1 MALIIK
7 DGISYEMLDSDLK
20 EDVGRIDE
28 TADTTAELKQQFTN
42 LIIDAGNN
50 NSEIVTARGSYTILN
65 DRLNAC
71 DKTVLNNTVLA
82 NNTNAEVTEARNSYA
97 TLNDR
102 LNACDRVVERIA
114 GSQTSN
120 AELEKKVTEL
130 EDNFN
135 TAVSNVLLQ
144 MQNYYNKIYPVGT
157 ILEFTE
163 DIDPNT
169 LFGSKWIRYGLGK
182 VLIGGGTVTDGS
194 GNTKTFTEGDV
205 GGEINHILTIDEMP
219 THNHSQVITANTG
232 GSIKG
237 RTDYG
242 TDSSTMAKYNQGV
255 TTSNEGGG
263 LAHNNLQ
270 PYVVVYRWKRTE
282 LATSEVTIDDV
293 LTEHLLT
300 NIINTENIANGAI
313 TLPKINESALAKGV
327 YYDIGIDSS
336 IRNEYSNLYLYI
348 EEPNYTA
355 GDGLYTHHYSFN
367 FTPDTDIYCLKV
379 GVRKDT
385 TNVGKETLY
394 NLVAGVTYV
403 FNTKWTSE
411 SPMNAIW
418 IKAESKANEDGTYP
432 DISLDGSITNFRFS
446 ENNSN
451 CIITKTRINNVD
463 NSDTIT
469 LTKYSDNRL
478 ATRDYV
484 TEEYKVQHKNVS
496 EISNLIDL
504 KTINILNSEDVAET
518 RLAYNIANNAV
529 IDSTG
534 ANNKHFLSFNYTP
547 NQDIDIFRV
556 ELLRGDYKSNIIYV
570 RDLKAGTT
578 YTYNTSLLSQYKATH
593 IKFCATAKDATAKA
607 SLDGVITDL
616 MFTTNE
622 VSGTFTNTTAS
633 NSKASITIVTT
644 SENNLISK
652 SYLDFKLK
660 ELEQKLTGNTTYT
673 DEELM
678 TI

>member
-65 DRLNAC
+65 DRLNAT

-157 ILEFTE
+157 ILDFTE

-205 GGEINHILTIDEMP
+205 GGEINHTLTIDEMP

-242 TDSSTMAKYNQGV
+242 TDSSTMAKYSQGV

-313 TLPKINESALAKGV
+313 TLPKINESALA
-327 YYDIGIDSS
+327 
-336 IRNEYSNLYLYI
+336 
-348 EEPNYTA
+348 
-355 GDGLYTHHYSFN
+355 
-367 FTPDTDIYCLKV
+367 
-379 GVRKDT
+379 
-385 TNVGKETLY
+385 
-394 NLVAGVTYV
+394 
-403 FNTKWTSE
+403 
-411 SPMNAIW
+411 
-418 IKAESKANEDGTYP
+418 
-432 DISLDGSITNFRFS
+432 
-446 ENNSN
+446 
-451 CIITKTRINNVD
+451 
-463 NSDTIT
+463 
-469 LTKYSDNRL
+469 
-478 ATRDYV
+478 
-484 TEEYKVQHKNVS
+484 
-496 EISNLIDL
+496 
-504 KTINILNSEDVAET
+504 
-518 RLAYNIANNAV
+518 
-529 IDSTG
+529 
-534 ANNKHFLSFNYTP
+534 
-547 NQDIDIFRV
+547 
-556 ELLRGDYKSNIIYV
+556 
-570 RDLKAGTT
+570 
-578 YTYNTSLLSQYKATH
+578 
-593 IKFCATAKDATAKA
+593 
-607 SLDGVITDL
+607 
-616 MFTTNE
+616 
-622 VSGTFTNTTAS
+622 
-633 NSKASITIVTT
+633 
-644 SENNLISK
+644 
-652 SYLDFKLK
+652 
-660 ELEQKLTGNTTYT
+660 
-673 DEELM
+673 
-678 TI
+678 